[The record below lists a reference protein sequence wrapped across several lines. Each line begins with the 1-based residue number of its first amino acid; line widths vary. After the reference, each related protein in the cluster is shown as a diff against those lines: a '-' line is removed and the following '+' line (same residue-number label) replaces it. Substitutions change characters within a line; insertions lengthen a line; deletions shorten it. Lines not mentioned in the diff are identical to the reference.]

1 MLISLSTILEN
12 NGFFSVYKTVNN
24 AHFIELFGN
33 ITENETIDL
42 DNLLVDVFG
51 DSLILEKFA
60 NIYNTSGD
68 LNCVTRIIKTCDLLF
83 YTQWKKI
90 KETIDSGLIDDIE
103 KPLTETHISTQ
114 TGTNNTTN
122 ANTTTNKIYAFD
134 SNTPSDNGK
143 TEFSGNTDNN
153 TTIERTETIKKSNG
167 LLKSENAKKV
177 IDFAKYND
185 FLLMVLSDI
194 RNTVCLSIY

>member
-1 MLISLSTILEN
+1 MDILLKTALEN
-12 NGFFSVYKTVNN
+12 NGFFTVYKTVNN

-33 ITENETIDL
+33 LTENETTDL

-51 DSLILEKFA
+51 DSWILEKFA
-60 NIYNTSGD
+60 NIYNNSSAI
-68 LNCVTRIIKTCDLLF
+68 NCVTRMIKTCDLLF

-90 KETIDSGLIDDIE
+90 KETIETGLLDDIE
-103 KPLTETHISTQ
+103 KPLKEEKTINEN
-114 TGTNNTTN
+114 GTNSTNN
-122 ANTTTNKIYAFD
+122 ANNTTNKIYAFD
-134 SNTPSDNGK
+134 SNEPSNNGK

-153 TTIERTETIKKSNG
+153 TTIERTETIQKSNG

-185 FLLMVLSDI
+185 FLLMVLTDI
-194 RNTVCLSIY
+194 KNTVCLSIY